1 MASVNRMVC
10 RTIMLDSADDYRP
23 FSVDDR
29 AVRRYTVN
37 ISPNRIN
44 KPDTEPGPVTGTG
57 WGVAV

>member
-1 MASVNRMVC
+1 
-10 RTIMLDSADDYRP
+10 MLDSADDYRP